1 MVNEDIL
8 IESDCTQKEYL
19 KDLFRYHELFFFL
32 AWRDILV
39 RYKQT
44 FFGVAWAL
52 IRPLLN
58 MVLFTFLFSNIAHL
72 SSQNVNYS
80 VFVLAG
86 MLPWQFFSTT
96 VVDTSSCL
104 INNVHLISKVYFP
117 RIIIPSSQIIVNF
130 VDFSIGLVLLMVLLA
145 FTGGTVSWRLLS
157 FPLLLVLLQMLTLG
171 VSLWLSTFTVL
182 YRDARFVVPFALQ
195 IGMFLSPVGYG
206 SFMISEKWRL
216 LYSLNPLVG
225 IIDGFRWS
233 LFGIQEPEFAFSL
246 ALSVGISLVILVTGF
261 FYFRKTEVTFA
272 DKI

>member
-1 MVNEDIL
+1 MEEENIL
-8 IESDCTQKEYL
+8 IESGHAQKEYL
-19 KDLFRYHELFFFL
+19 KDLFRFHELFYFL
-32 AWRDILV
+32 AKRDILV

-58 MVLFTFLFSNIAHL
+58 MTLFTFLFSNIAHL

-117 RIIIPSSQIIVNF
+117 RIIIPSSQIIINF
-130 VDFSIGLVLLMVLLA
+130 VDFLIGLVLLMVLLA
-145 FTGGTVSWRLLS
+145 FTGRTLSWRLLS

-171 VSLWLSTFTVL
+171 VSLWVSAFTVL
-182 YRDARFVVPFALQ
+182 YRDIRFVVPFAIQL
-195 IGMFLSPVGYG
+195 GMFISPVGYG

-233 LFGIQEPEFAFSL
+233 LFGIHEPEL
-246 ALSVGISLVILVTGF
+246 VLSVAVSMGISLVILITGY
-261 FYFRKTEVTFA
+261 FYFRKTEVIFA